1 MTRVAGVLI
10 ASLVAGAAPLVAQAP
25 PAKADVVMVAGC
37 LKEQPAGAWQVVN
50 ALDPKPSNANA
61 PPIDRN
67 PDPAFDWYTIGG
79 RWDGVFAGLFA
90 GKNAEVDGIGGR
102 VEGNI
107 CAVAALPGD
116 LQPGAV
122 ATPDGRW
129 HSFAAQ
135 EAIASMRKILESHR
149 DDEAVAALRK
159 ILGPRIDVEAVPSL
173 REILAP
179 YGSYYVVAVDAHA

>member
-1 MTRVAGVLI
+1 MGHQLVLVLI
-10 ASLVAGAAPLVAQAP
+10 SDPQ
-25 PAKADVVMVAGC
+25 ADVLG
-37 LKEQPAGAWQVVN
+37 QVE
-50 ALDPKPSNANA
+50 ASIARHASNANA
-61 PPIDRN
+61 PPNDRN

-102 VEGNI
+102 VDGNI
-107 CAVAALPGD
+107 CPVAALPDD

-129 HSFAAQ
+129 HSFAAK
-135 EAIASMRKILESHR
+135 EAIASMRKILESYR
-149 DDEAVAALRK
+149 DDEAIAALRK
-159 ILGPRIDVEAVPSL
+159 ILGPRIDGDAGVEAVPSL